1 MEKATPVILTV
12 NCGSSSLK
20 FGLFGRADPPGS
32 LLTGE
37 IRDIGIDE
45 GRIQVKDAA
54 GHTLQESRQ
63 TVADM
68 DAAVNQLIHLLGEH
82 FSEYVV
88 QAIGHRVVQGGT
100 RHMEPEAVTD
110 ELLASLDTLIS
121 LAPAHL
127 PAELAA
133 IRAFA
138 KVFPDAVQIACFDTA
153 FHRHMPFPARHYALP
168 RGLWEQGL
176 LRYGFHGLSYEH
188 ILQQLRQMAPEQA
201 DGRIIMAHLGNG
213 ASMAAVHK
221 GISIDT
227 TMGLTPAGGLVM
239 STRPGDMDPGVIL
252 YLLKEKKL
260 DAAVLNELLNKQAG
274 LKAVSGSES
283 DIQKLQAAAPAD
295 TQAAEA
301 VTLFCYQ
308 ARKFVGAL
316 AAALGGLDTFI
327 FTGGIGEHAP
337 AIRHR
342 ICEGLAFL
350 GMHLDAAR
358 NEAQA
363 AVISPEGSPV
373 TIWVIPANEELQIAQ
388 HAQNWLQEHLK

>member
-1 MEKATPVILTV
+1 MTV

-20 FGLFGRADPPGS
+20 FGLFSRAAPPES
-32 LLTGE
+32 LLTGQ
-37 IRDIGIDE
+37 IRDIGLE
-45 GRIQVKDAA
+45 GGSIQVADAA
-54 GHTLQESRQ
+54 GQTLHESEQ
-63 TVADM
+63 TAADM
-68 DAAVNQLIHLLGEH
+68 DAAVSQLIHLLREH
-82 FSEYVV
+82 FSQYMV

-100 RHMEPEAVTD
+100 RHIGPEIVTD
-110 ELLASLDTLIS
+110 ELLASLETLSS

-138 KVFPDAVQIACFDTA
+138 KVYPEAVQVACFDTA

-168 RGLWEQGL
+168 RGLWDLGL
-176 LRYGFHGLSYEH
+176 LRYGFHGLSYEYV
-188 ILQQLRQMAPEQA
+188 LQQLRQVAPEQA
-201 DGRIIMAHLGNG
+201 EGRIIMAHLGNG
-213 ASMAAVHK
+213 ASMAAVYK
-221 GISIDT
+221 GMSIDT

-283 DIQKLQAAAPAD
+283 DIQKLLAAAPSD

-308 ARKFVGAL
+308 AKKFAGAL

-350 GMHLDAAR
+350 GMHLDTGR

-363 AVISPEGSPV
+363 AVISSEGSPV
-373 TIWVIPANEELQIAQ
+373 TIWVIPTNEELQIAQ
-388 HAQNWLQEHLK
+388 HTQRWLQEHLK